1 MGWGRFLGADWE
13 GLSET
18 RCQASRATCYLI
30 SDNAARPRQGRA
42 RPLVGAHGS
51 RSKARSLSHYFG
63 IFESELNGV
72 SKRAPRP
79 LPTYPRCHAEVVGG
93 WSSRMPGWS
102 RHVPCGM
109 RACWRLIQHSH
120 SSRSPSYLPKFRNQ
134 KPVNALRNFVC
145 CRSPRL
151 LVRMSATWSCVEM
164 YFNSTSLALTFS
176 LSQWYLTS
184 KCLVRSARHGF
195 VAILMQACESSC
207 NGTVSVATTA
217 RTGGSQRK
225 GKAKWPF
232 WAPA

>member
-1 MGWGRFLGADWE
+1 MGERELSLSHPRSKRWE
-13 GLSET
+13 YLAARRIGLWPPY
-18 RCQASRATCYLI
+18 RLTCYLI

-109 RACWRLIQHSH
+109 WACWRLIQHSH
-120 SSRSPSYLPKFRNQ
+120 SSRSPSYLPKFRN
-134 KPVNALRNFVC
+134 
-145 CRSPRL
+145 RL
-151 LVRMSATWSCVEM
+151 TRFAISCVVARPG
-164 YFNSTSLALTFS
+164 SWSGCRPLGHV
-176 LSQWYLTS
+176 S
-184 KCLVRSARHGF
+184 KCILIRH
-195 VAILMQACESSC
+195 L
-207 NGTVSVATTA
+207 
-217 RTGGSQRK
+217 
-225 GKAKWPF
+225 WP
-232 WAPA
+232 